1 MRSESTA
8 IKARYLLANLLAILL
23 LMGGGPAISASITV
37 NTATDDFGSVTSNCS
52 LREAIQSANNNADFG
67 GCSHSGVYSAV
78 ITDVITLPTLTSGGF
93 TLTRIGTDDNNN
105 SGDLDIDGLLTIQ
118 GVSRNNSLI
127 RGNTLDPDSNRHRLV
142 HVIAGALNLRDLTL
156 QDGVEDGATAGGG
169 LRSEPG
175 STSVL
180 TRVVVTANRA
190 GGNAGGILNRGT
202 MILNDSL
209 VSNNTAEAAS
219 LGGGGLFNSPDASL
233 TLNDSRVLGNIAHTD
248 GSNPVFGG
256 GIYSDGTLI
265 LDNSVVDGNLADGR
279 RVLADRDAAGGG
291 VHASGQMSLV
301 QSSVTHNEAV
311 GANVLGGGIFS
322 TGVSSASLIDRCVV
336 AFNIARNVEPGETAT
351 TQALGGGIRS
361 EGMKLPVVDSVI
373 SGNQAIATS
382 ADQSDAFG
390 GGLNGSLAMRR
401 STVANNIADGGNES
415 DVGVGGGISSR
426 DFDIVNSSVLN
437 NSASSDGGGV
447 FVAGGGVGG
456 TIRSSTIAGNDSVG
470 NGGGIRVSGT
480 ANDLFIANTVAA
492 GNSAGGAGPECSGLV
507 QSGGHNLIQ
516 TITGCVF
523 IDIASDQTGVS
534 ANLGPAQNNGG
545 PTAGSSLGIISG
557 MSTRAP
563 LPTSALVDAGNPTGC
578 IDANGSTPLTTDQIG
593 NARAVDGPDPN
604 STATCDIGAVEYIA
618 PVDPVF
624 ASGFE

>member
-142 HVIAGALNLRDLTL
+142 HVIAGALSLRDLTL

-202 MILNDSL
+202 MTLNDSL
-209 VSNNTAEAAS
+209 VSNNIAEAAS
-219 LGGGGLFNSPDASL
+219 LGGGGLFNSPGASL
-233 TLNDSRVLGNIAHTD
+233 TLNDTRVLGNTANTD
-248 GSNPVFGG
+248 GDNPVSGG
-256 GIYSDGTLI
+256 GIYSDGALV

-279 RVLADRDAAGGG
+279 RPVIDIPASGGG
-291 VHASGQMSLV
+291 IYSNGTLHVV
-301 QSSVTHNEAV
+301 QSSVTHNEVA
-311 GANVLGGGIFS
+311 GSSTSGGGIFVGNAGEETDRS
-322 TGVSSASLIDRCVV
+322 VVEHSVISFNLVRSLDTGGR
-336 AFNIARNVEPGETAT
+336 
-351 TQALGGGIRS
+351 GGGIHNDFTLQAAAFRI
-361 EGMKLPVVDSVI
+361 EDSVI
-373 SGNQAIATS
+373 SGNEVPDEVVGFDSNQ
-382 ADQSDAFG
+382 G
-390 GGLNGSLAMRR
+390 GGLSGSFRILR
-401 STVANNIADGGNES
+401 STIANNRARDGAGMAVQFCEVINSTLTGNIADNDGGAFSLRIAGRTLALRNTTV
-415 DVGVGGGISSR
+415 VGNTAGRRGGGISV
-426 DFDIVNSSVLN
+426 DEFQ
-437 NSASSDGGGV
+437 
-447 FVAGGGVGG
+447 G
-456 TIRSSTIAGNDSVG
+456 TPLGE
-470 NGGGIRVSGT
+470 VS
-480 ANDLFIANTVAA
+480 IANTVLA
-492 GNSAGGAGPECSGLV
+492 GNSAGDSGPDCSGLIGSQGNNLV
-507 QSGGHNLIQ
+507 QTDSGCAFGGQN
-516 TITGCVF
+516 
-523 IDIASDQTGVS
+523 SDQTGVS